1 MSLYRV
7 SVIARN
13 PKDEEQAT
21 LPLEAVVDSGSEL
34 TWLPDDALRTAG
46 IVPRRRQAFITATG
60 NRVTRDVGYAILAA
74 EGFETIDEVVFGEP
88 DDLVLLGVRTLEGFS
103 VTVDF
108 IGHRMVARATFAA

>member
-7 SVIARN
+7 SIIARN
-13 PKDEEQAT
+13 PKDEERLT

-34 TWLPDDALRTAG
+34 TWLPAGALRAAG
-46 IVPRRRQAFITATG
+46 IEARRRQVFITATG
-60 NRVTRDVGYAILAA
+60 ARVTREVGYAILAA

-88 DDLVLLGVRTLEGFS
+88 DDLILLGVRTIEGFS

-108 IGHRMVARATFAA
+108 IGHRMVARAAFAA